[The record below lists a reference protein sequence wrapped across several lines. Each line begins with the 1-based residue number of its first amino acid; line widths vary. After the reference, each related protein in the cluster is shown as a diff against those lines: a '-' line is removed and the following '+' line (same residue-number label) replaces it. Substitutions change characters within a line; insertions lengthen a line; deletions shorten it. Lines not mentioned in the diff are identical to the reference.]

1 MKKGII
7 LSTWDFKD
15 GSKVLARCHAH
26 TRNEAKKIFED
37 AGLSMD
43 ELNNEVRKVHRHMR
57 PYDIEISK

>member
-7 LSTWDFKD
+7 LSTWEFKK
-15 GSKVLARCHAH
+15 GNKVLARCSAN

-37 AGLSMD
+37 EGLSMD